1 MHRHQQMF
9 TEELQYVRHIPSTGE
24 KETYEQRPEGS
35 KGGSHIERGESM
47 QTEGTTNAK
56 GLK

>member
-24 KETYEQRPEGS
+24 KVTYEQRPEGS
-35 KGGSHIERGESM
+35 KGGSHVEREKACRQKEQQM
-47 QTEGTTNAK
+47 QRA
-56 GLK
+56 